1 MRAAA
6 LLLMGSAAVAIA
18 IGVLAGCGAGRS
30 TTPAELKL
38 QREDMIAVVHAL
50 RSSEAPVGR
59 EVADA
64 KAAWPL
70 VANGL
75 PANLSPSVRAP
86 IAAAGASAAKIEL
99 PLLLQEAQAAGL
111 TGPASQLAG
120 IFRTFT
126 LLATRGWA
134 LIGAAVEQIEHG
146 STASARFARAN
157 VALYIESVYD
167 GHFNLAQIDKK
178 LRTGYRKLG
187 GPAAFGGALTKRE
200 VDGVADFYSEPAS
213 RLHPHVGV
221 RLGS

>member
-1 MRAAA
+1 VRVTA
-6 LLLMGSAAVAIA
+6 LLLVSSAVIA
-18 IGVLAGCGAGRS
+18 AGGCGSGRS
-30 TTPAELKL
+30 STPAELKL
-38 QREDMIAVVHAL
+38 QREDLIAVVHAL
-50 RSSEAPVGR
+50 RSSEAQVSR

-75 PANLSPSVRAP
+75 PRNISPSVRP
-86 IAAAGASAAKIEL
+86 SIVAAETSAARMAL
-99 PLLLQEAQAAGL
+99 PALLQEAQTATL

-120 IFRTFT
+120 MFRTFT
-126 LLATRGWA
+126 RLATRGWT

-146 STASARFARAN
+146 STTSARFARAN

-167 GHFNLAQIDKK
+167 SHFNLAQIDKK
-178 LRTGYRKLG
+178 LRAGYRKLG
-187 GPAAFGGALTKRE
+187 GQAAFGGALTQGE
-200 VDGVADFYSEPAS
+200 LDGVAGFYSEATS

>member
-1 MRAAA
+1 MA
-6 LLLMGSAAVAIA
+6 LLLVGSAMIAV
-18 IGVLAGCGAGRS
+18 GGCGSDRS
-30 TTPAELKL
+30 STPAELKL
-38 QREDMIAVVHAL
+38 QREDLIAVAHAL
-50 RSSEAPVGR
+50 RSSEAQVGR

-75 PANLSPSVRAP
+75 PTEISSSIRPP
-86 IAAAGASAAKIEL
+86 IMAAGASAARMEL
-99 PLLLQEAQAAGL
+99 PVPLREAQTAML
-111 TGPASQLAG
+111 TGPASQIAG

-134 LIGAAVEQIEHG
+134 LIGAAVAQIEHG
-146 STASARFARAN
+146 AATSARFARAD

-167 GHFNLAQIDKK
+167 SHFNLAQIDKK

-187 GPAAFGGALTKRE
+187 GQAAFGGALTQRE
-200 VDGVADFYSEPAS
+200 LDGVAGFYSEATS

>member
-1 MRAAA
+1 VRVAA
-6 LLLMGSAAVAIA
+6 LLLVSSAVVVA
-18 IGVLAGCGAGRS
+18 GGCGSGRS
-30 TTPAELKL
+30 STPAELKL
-38 QREDMIAVVHAL
+38 QREDLIAVVRAL
-50 RSSEAPVGR
+50 RSSEAQVGR

-75 PANLSPSVRAP
+75 PTNISPSFRPP
-86 IAAAGASAAKIEL
+86 IAAAGTSAARMEL
-99 PLLLQEAQAAGL
+99 PALLQEGQTATL

-120 IFRTFT
+120 IFRSFT
-126 LLATRGWA
+126 LLATRGWM
-134 LIGAAVEQIEHG
+134 LIGAAVGQIEHG
-146 STASARFARAN
+146 PATSARFARAN

-167 GHFNLAQIDKK
+167 SHFNLAQIDKK

-187 GPAAFGGALTKRE
+187 GPTAFGGALTRSE
-200 VDGVADFYSEPAS
+200 LDGVAGFYSEATS

>member
-1 MRAAA
+1 VRVAA
-6 LLLMGSAAVAIA
+6 LLLVSSAVIVA
-18 IGVLAGCGAGRS
+18 GGCGSGRS
-30 TTPAELKL
+30 STPAELKL
-38 QREDMIAVVHAL
+38 QREDLIAVVHAL
-50 RSSEAPVGR
+50 RSSETQVGR

-75 PANLSPSVRAP
+75 PTKISPSVRLP

-99 PLLLQEAQAAGL
+99 PALMQEAPATAL

-126 LLATRGWA
+126 VLATRGWA
-134 LIGAAVEQIEHG
+134 LIGAAVGQIEHG
-146 STASARFARAN
+146 RATSARFARVN

-167 GHFNLAQIDKK
+167 SHFNLAQIDKK
-178 LRTGYRKLG
+178 LRTGYHKLG
-187 GPAAFGGALTKRE
+187 GPTAFGGALTE
-200 VDGVADFYSEPAS
+200 SELDGVAGFYSEATS

>member
-1 MRAAA
+1 VRAAA
-6 LLLMGSAAVAIA
+6 LLLVGSAVVAIA
-18 IGVLAGCGAGRS
+18 TGALVGCGGGRP

-38 QREDMIAVVHAL
+38 QREDLIAVVHAL
-50 RSSEAPVGR
+50 RSSEARVGS
-59 EVADA
+59 EVANT

-86 IAAAGASAAKIEL
+86 IVAAGASAAKIVL
-99 PLLLQEAQAAGL
+99 PVLLQEAQAAAL
-111 TGPASQLAG
+111 TGPASQIAG

-134 LIGAAVEQIEHG
+134 LIGGAIEQIGHG
-146 STASARFARAN
+146 SATSARFARAN

-167 GHFNLAQIDKK
+167 SHFNLAQLDKK
-178 LRTGYRKLG
+178 LRAGYRKLG
-187 GPAAFGGALTKRE
+187 GPGAFGASLTKSE
-200 VDGVADFYSEPAS
+200 LDGVADFYSEPTS